1 MGNSV
6 TQIQS
11 CYTLYC
17 DDWFCNSCICDLFW
31 G

>member
-1 MGNSV
+1 MGNSM

-17 DDWFCNSCICDLFW
+17 DDWFCNSCVRDLF
-31 G
+31 